1 MNVCLNFLKSAKRFG
16 SKSAF
21 IDGVSGAKISYK
33 KALIAVLLLRKRF
46 KSYKGKNVGMMI
58 PVSGGAMITMLALL
72 ACGKTPVMINYTT
85 GIRRNCDY
93 AKSKCGIK
101 KVITAKGL
109 LSKLGVKKSQEMVLI
124 EDMFKQFSVFAKLK
138 AALLSKLPY
147 GILKSLFVKVD
158 EEKDNIVLLFTSG
171 SENRPK
177 VVPIT
182 NKNVEGQILGTIKC
196 YDISQKDR
204 FLASLPLFHVFGFQG
219 NFCIPLYLGATIITL
234 SNPLDYK
241 LTCNA
246 IKEYKAT
253 FMMGT
258 PTFYAA
264 YLRKCSSDTFRSV
277 KVAICGAD
285 RLPKELHQRYL
296 EEHNLFLIEG
306 YGTTETSPILTNN
319 RFEDYRLGSVG
330 KAFPGVK
337 IRIVDTESGEDLP
350 AGSTGKI
357 LVQGDNVMKGYYH
370 DVENTDLHFRYGWY
384 DTGDMG
390 CLDEEGFLWLKGRL
404 RRFVKIGGEMV
415 SLVAIES
422 VLSEFFKDEEILF
435 CVVDIP
441 NEKKGAEVV
450 LATTAKIDKIKMK
463 KWVKEN
469 LNEISVPKT
478 VFVLKRIP
486 LLGSGKVDFRK
497 VERVC
502 RIFSQK
508 RTILGQLA
516 DEMGVNV

>member
-1 MNVCLNFLKSAKRFG
+1 M
-16 SKSAF
+16 
-21 IDGVSGAKISYK
+21 
-33 KALIAVLLLRKRF
+33 
-46 KSYKGKNVGMMI
+46 
-58 PVSGGAMITMLALL
+58 
-72 ACGKTPVMINYTT
+72 
-85 GIRRNCDY
+85 
-93 AKSKCGIK
+93 
-101 KVITAKGL
+101 
-109 LSKLGVKKSQEMVLI
+109 
-124 EDMFKQFSVFAKLK
+124 
-138 AALLSKLPY
+138 
-147 GILKSLFVKVD
+147 
-158 EEKDNIVLLFTSG
+158 
-171 SENRPK
+171 
-177 VVPIT
+177 
-182 NKNVEGQILGTIKC
+182 
-196 YDISQKDR
+196 
-204 FLASLPLFHVFGFQG
+204 
-219 NFCIPLYLGATIITL
+219 
-234 SNPLDYK
+234 
-241 LTCNA
+241 
-246 IKEYKAT
+246 
-253 FMMGT
+253 
-258 PTFYAA
+258 
-264 YLRKCSSDTFRSV
+264 